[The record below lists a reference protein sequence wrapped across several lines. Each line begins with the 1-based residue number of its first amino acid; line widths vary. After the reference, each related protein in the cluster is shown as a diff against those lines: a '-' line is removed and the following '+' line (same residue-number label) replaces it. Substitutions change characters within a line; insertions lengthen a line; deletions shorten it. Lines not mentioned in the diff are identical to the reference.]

1 MEGALW
7 KWTNYIHGWQARW
20 FVLDEGILAYYKS
33 QDEVNQGCKGSIM
46 MAACEIIVHPTDR
59 KRLDLH
65 VPHEQHFYLR
75 AATAQERQ
83 QWLIGLGSAKAC
95 LTATVQKPE
104 LGEGQ
109 SDTVKSKKSELRLY
123 CDLLSQQVHSIK
135 VACTECNPPDI
146 EKLDDASSLL
156 KATCDTFIRT
166 LEECMK
172 IANASYSYETPH
184 THITDVARA
193 ESPVKSSH
201 IHLYKNNNMLPY
213 TRKNSLDKSR
223 HSPSAGTPSGSE
235 SSYNVFISEMVPR
248 CRGRSQSGSLDH
260 IVTVASS
267 EVTRQNKD
275 EKSSGLQE
283 YNPQKE
289 STESQEKILNFF
301 STQPVSFVH
310 IELEAGGIPTQK
322 FLDACQSI
330 IAILDLLGSTAFAP
344 VKMDVNWNIM
354 KVHQKFLM
362 SPQKYSSLQKIVLDE
377 TEQNVHNVANSA
389 TEALRW
395 LNRGTEFI
403 VRILQEFLQADT
415 ELYECVQQA
424 YNDTLKQYHSWVVRG
439 VFALALKAVPY
450 RRDFIIKCER
460 QPGDHLRPN
469 YNSQLEKDIK
479 SYVTALSAI
488 VHLLSSFYTKHGLD
502 KSEAVS

>member
-104 LGEGQ
+104 LVGEGQ

-146 EKLDDASSLL
+146 E
-156 KATCDTFIRT
+156 
-166 LEECMK
+166 
-172 IANASYSYETPH
+172 
-184 THITDVARA
+184 
-193 ESPVKSSH
+193 
-201 IHLYKNNNMLPY
+201 NNMLPY